1 MSQVSSH
8 PVSFTNASASNAD
21 LAATL
26 LRVTTGVFFLAH
38 AWLKIAV
45 FTPTGTAQFF
55 ESLGFPG
62 ALAYLVIA
70 AELLGGLALIAGVYT
85 RYVSLALAP
94 ILLGS
99 IYAPHGAAGFFFSNE
114 GGGWEFP
121 ALWAVALVAQALLG
135 NGAYALKLR
144 RS

>member
-1 MSQVSSH
+1 MG
-8 PVSFTNASASNAD
+8 FM
-21 LAATL
+21 
-26 LRVTTGVFFLAH
+26 FLAH
-38 AWLKIAV
+38 AWLKLAI
-45 FTPTGTAQFF
+45 FTPAGTVGFF

-70 AELLGGLALIAGVYT
+70 AELIGGMALIAGIWT
-85 RYVSLALAP
+85 RWVSLALIP

-121 ALWAVALVAQALLG
+121 AFWAVALVVQALLG
-135 NGAYALKLR
+135 DGAFALG
-144 RS
+144 RSQSRS